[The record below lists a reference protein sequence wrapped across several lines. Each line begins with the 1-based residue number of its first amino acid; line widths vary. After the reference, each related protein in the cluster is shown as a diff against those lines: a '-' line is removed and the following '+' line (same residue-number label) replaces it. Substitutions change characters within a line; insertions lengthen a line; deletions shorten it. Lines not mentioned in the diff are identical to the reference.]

1 MKPRFRISLAIGC
14 LAMLFWVGIA
24 VAEESSTT
32 PESCEYLM
40 KVVGAVPDP
49 SCERYGIPGAEEVVA
64 CDQMDAATAR
74 AAGCPEVA
82 ALPDPGTYEY
92 SVAMETG
99 SLPSTCA
106 DKSCPPEAFTILE
119 SGGMPYRLAV
129 DFGGN

>member
-1 MKPRFRISLAIGC
+1 MKPFLRVSMVLGC
-14 LAMLFWVGIA
+14 LAMLFWGGIA
-24 VAEESSTT
+24 AAEEFSPT

-40 KVVGAVPDP
+40 KVVGAIPDP
-49 SCERYGIPGAEEVVA
+49 SCERYGIPGAAEVVA

-74 AAGCPEVA
+74 AAGCPEVV

-92 SVAMETG
+92 SVAMDTG

-106 DKSCPPEAFTILE
+106 DKLCTPEAFTILE
-119 SGGMPYRLAV
+119 SGGIPYRLEV